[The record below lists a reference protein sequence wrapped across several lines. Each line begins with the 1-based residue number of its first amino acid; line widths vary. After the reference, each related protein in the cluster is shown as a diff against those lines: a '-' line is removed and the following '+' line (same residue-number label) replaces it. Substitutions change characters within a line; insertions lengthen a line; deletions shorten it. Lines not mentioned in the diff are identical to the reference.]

1 MKIKF
6 RNKNNKIID
15 IDLVNNKI
23 MYKMD
28 INSIIITEIKD
39 YKEIVNL
46 DEVRK
51 DLKINLQLEVN
62 NQKLQKIVLKF
73 FLERNKPTVRTYK
86 MLLQYIYFQYVQNR
100 LNF

>member
-62 NQKLQKIVLKF
+62 NQKL
-73 FLERNKPTVRTYK
+73 
-86 MLLQYIYFQYVQNR
+86 
-100 LNF
+100 